1 MPTVFRSW
9 RLRLPLL
16 LGLGVAGL
24 WSGYWL
30 YAQAQIQN
38 EVEREVAH
46 LQALGGDF
54 VCEDRQWSGFP
65 LRIALSCGATKV
77 VLPDG
82 PTIETASVEA
92 AGQLHNLRYIVTTA
106 SGPTFIR
113 LDTGDTLAIEH
124 TPARIGFY
132 TPADGGPQ
140 TSLAAEQMV
149 MDGPR
154 GWSFRGRNINLTAG
168 SETPD
173 RLQFSAGGEALSL
186 AGFGTPVIALEALHV
201 EGALEGMP
209 DAPLSDL
216 QALLGEAARLGTRV
230 TIDTFNAQMADV
242 QITALGTIEL
252 SPDGPTGTLSTT
264 VSNYG
269 ELLADLEQRGV
280 VSKRAVR
287 ASRMVAGLLGGR
299 RQADDTVTLALRFH
313 EGQVFWGPFA
323 VAEIPPIN

>member
-1 MPTVFRSW
+1 MPSIFRSW
-9 RLRLPLL
+9 RLILPLV

-54 VCEDRQWSGFP
+54 VCEDRQWGGFP
-65 LRIALSCGATKV
+65 LRIALSCGRAKL

-82 PTIETASVEA
+82 PAIETARVEA
-92 AGQLHNLRYIVTTA
+92 AGQLPNLRYIVTTA
-106 SGPTFIR
+106 GGPTFIR

-132 TPADGGPQ
+132 TPSDGGPQ
-140 TSLAAEQMV
+140 ASLTAEQLV
-149 MDGPR
+149 MDGQH
-154 GWSFRGRNINLTAG
+154 GWSFRGRNISLEAG
-168 SETPD
+168 RATPD

-186 AGFGTPVIALEALHV
+186 AGLGTPVIALEAVQV
-201 EGALEGMP
+201 EGSIEGMP
-209 DAPLSDL
+209 DSPSSDL
-216 QALLGEAARLGTRV
+216 QALLGEAAQLGSRL

-242 QITALGTIEL
+242 QITASGTIEL

-264 VSNYG
+264 VSNYR

-287 ASRMVAGLLGGR
+287 ASRMVVGLLGGR

>member
-9 RLRLPLL
+9 RLMLPLV

-24 WSGYWL
+24 WSGIWL
-30 YAQAQIQN
+30 YAQAQIQD
-38 EVEREVAH
+38 EVEREVAY

-65 LRIALSCGATKV
+65 LRITLSCGATKL

-82 PTIETASVEA
+82 PTIETASVET
-92 AGQLHNLRYIVTTA
+92 AGHLHNLRYIVTTA
-106 SGPTFIR
+106 SGPTHIR
-113 LDTGDTLAIEH
+113 LDNGDVLAIEH
-124 TPARIGFY
+124 TPARIGIY
-132 TPADGGPQ
+132 TPSDGGPQ
-140 TSLAAEQMV
+140 ASLAAEQMV
-149 MDGPR
+149 IDGDR
-154 GWSFRGRNINLTAG
+154 GWSFRGRNISLTAG
-168 SETPD
+168 SATPD
-173 RLQFSAGGEALSL
+173 QLQFSAGGEALSL
-186 AGFGTPVIALEALHV
+186 AGLATPMIGLEVLQV
-201 EGALEGMP
+201 EGSLEGMP
-209 DAPLSDL
+209 DSRFSDL

-230 TIDTFNAQMADV
+230 TIDTLNAHMADV
-242 QITALGTIEL
+242 QITASGTIEL
-252 SPDGPTGTLSTT
+252 GPDGPTGTLSTT
-264 VSNYG
+264 VSNYR